1 MTEGEVR
8 PDEAESA
15 QTGPPRAVCL
25 PNLVLFGLESGSWF
39 PETACSAII
48 AAVFVS
54 HLGNVG

>member
-25 PNLVLFGLESGSWF
+25 PNLVLFGLQSGSWF
-39 PETACSAII
+39 PETTCSTII
-48 AAVFVS
+48 GADFGS